1 MEKIFSHAW
10 ADKHGES
17 ENVQSKVE
25 PNAQNVV
32 KDGEGLKRK
41 NPVDTTLLIHFFGKK
56 GSTTLKYE
64 DFRRYFFAFVIRF
77 EIMLEFS
84 LILFYNNI
92 NY

>member
-10 ADKHGES
+10 SDKHGEN
-17 ENVQSKVE
+17 ENVQSNVE

-64 DFRRYFFAFVIRF
+64 DFRRYFFAFVTRS

-84 LILFYNNI
+84 
-92 NY
+92 